1 MHFWVTPEKYT
12 IRAKYFMGLL
22 WKYYIKKITEL
33 YKCRVK
39 S

>member
-22 WKYYIKKITEL
+22 WKYYWLKM
-33 YKCRVK
+33 K
-39 S
+39 SLLKNNI